1 MDVTNSWAID
11 LITYVREIGENLHNR
26 TFFLN
31 VLLNVIIILNCFN
44 ETLLYV
50 MLCIFGAMNFIYRQK
65 YIYRQKGKLC
75 G

>member
-1 MDVTNSWAID
+1 MDVTNAWAID
-11 LITYVREIGENLHNR
+11 PITYVRGIGENLHNR

-50 MLCIFGAMNFIYRQK
+50 MLCIFGAMNFIS
-65 YIYRQKGKLC
+65 I
-75 G
+75 